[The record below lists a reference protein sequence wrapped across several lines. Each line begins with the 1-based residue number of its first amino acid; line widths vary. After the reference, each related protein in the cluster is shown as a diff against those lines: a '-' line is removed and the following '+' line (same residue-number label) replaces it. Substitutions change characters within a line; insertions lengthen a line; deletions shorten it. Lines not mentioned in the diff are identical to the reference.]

1 MEVIGQND
9 MLSPSD
15 EKLIHLVNEN
25 RDIDTIRQLINDSI
39 HTVESGNVLIGLDI
53 TDLEE
58 LFKDNKELYIGMV
71 NSNDA
76 SDPVELV
83 EELIKST
90 TADVS
95 GCSSVYLY
103 LEGDLSLMDVN
114 DVATALDATLGEEVD
129 VVFTATYNEMT
140 LNEYDV
146 MAVFLYNGSK

>member
-1 MEVIGQND
+1 MKT

-129 VVFTATYNEMT
+129 IVFTATYNEMT